1 MLSWEFL
8 TEFPV
13 VFAIYHSHYNV
24 SSVGLM
30 FDKIQEDLFDFVAM
44 ATRTETKV
52 YKQRLEVLLVE

>member
-24 SSVGLM
+24 SSVGLL

-44 ATRTETKV
+44 ATRTETKGSDF
-52 YKQRLEVLLVE
+52 LL